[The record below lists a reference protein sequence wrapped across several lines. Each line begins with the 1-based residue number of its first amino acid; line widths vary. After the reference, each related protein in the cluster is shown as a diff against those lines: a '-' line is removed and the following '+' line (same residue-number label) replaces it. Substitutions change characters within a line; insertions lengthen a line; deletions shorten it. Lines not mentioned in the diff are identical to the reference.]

1 MAARMQSDGTRETD
15 VRIAVVEDDDHVR
28 RLLRT
33 MFETE
38 GYAVSEARDSTEL
51 YQCLKSFDVAL
62 ITLDLN
68 LPREDG
74 LSVART
80 VRKTSDVPIIM
91 VSAKS
96 CDVDRIVGLELG
108 ADDYIVKPFNVREVL
123 ARVRA
128 VLRRTR
134 PQNPA
139 AQTDDRRIFA
149 FGDWVL
155 DATARELRS
164 QDGRE
169 TSLTGAEFKMLE
181 ALVMRPF
188 RVLSRDQLIDLVGG
202 RDAGPLERS
211 VDTLIGRLR
220 KKIEIDPVRPQIL
233 KTARGAGYV
242 FSAKVT
248 AR

>member
-1 MAARMQSDGTRETD
+1 MHSDATRETE
-15 VRIAVVEDDDHVR
+15 VHIVVVEDDDQVR

-38 GYAVSEARDSTEL
+38 GYAVSEARESAEL
-51 YQCLKSFDVAL
+51 YKCLKMFDVAL

-74 LSVART
+74 LTIART

-91 VSAKS
+91 VTAKAS
-96 CDVDRIVGLELG
+96 DVDRIVGLELG

-134 PQNPA
+134 PHDRA
-139 AQTDDRRIFA
+139 GLADDRRIFA

-155 DATARELRS
+155 DVTARQLRT
-164 QDGRE
+164 QDGTE
-169 TSLTGAEFKMLE
+169 KSLTSAEFKMLE

-202 RDAGPLERS
+202 RDAAPLERS
-211 VDTLIGRLR
+211 VDTLMGRLR
-220 KKIEIDPVRPQIL
+220 KKIEIDPVKPVIL

>member
-1 MAARMQSDGTRETD
+1 MIARMQKEAAPETG
-15 VRIAVVEDDDHVR
+15 VRIVVVEDDDHVR
-28 RLLRT
+28 RLLRI

-38 GYAVSEARDSTEL
+38 GYAVSEAREASEL
-51 YQCLKSFDVAL
+51 YHCLKVFDVAL

-74 LSVART
+74 LTIART

-91 VSAKS
+91 VTAKAS
-96 CDVDRIVGLELG
+96 DVDRIVGLEVG

-134 PQNPA
+134 PHGPSA
-139 AQTDDRRIFA
+139 TADDRRIFA

-164 QDGRE
+164 RDGIE
-169 TSLTGAEFKMLE
+169 KSLTGAEFKLLE

-202 RDAGPLERS
+202 RDAAPLERS

-220 KKIEIDPVRPQIL
+220 KKIERDPVRPLIL

-248 AR
+248 AK